1 MVIRSGFIALQKCV
15 CRMSGG
21 PLLCVVLFMVHTYDG
36 WRCVF
41 VIYCVW
47 GVLCFLW
54 CIHVMLRCV
63 FIIYCVWRVIV
74 FCAFLCYI
82 YVKVAACGDNI
93 CVHGGG
99 ACGDNICVYGGA
111 CVPPHI

>member
-21 PLLCVVLFMVHTYDG
+21 PLLCVVFFMVHTYDG
-36 WRCVF
+36 LRCVF

-54 CIHVMLRCV
+54 CINVMFV
-63 FIIYCVWRVIV
+63 V
-74 FCAFLCYI
+74 
-82 YVKVAACGDNI
+82 
-93 CVHGGG
+93 CVHHILCVACYRVMCFFVFHICEGGG
-99 ACGDNICVYGGA
+99 VW
-111 CVPPHI
+111 